1 MESLFLLSLG
11 PIQDFIASARRCQ
24 DLWFGSWLL
33 SDLARRAAEAVE
45 GEGATVIFPAGLAA
59 SHQRPGVAN
68 LILARVSAPP
78 SEVAARVR
86 AAVDQGLRLIADRAF
101 DGLPADL
108 FHEPTARKQL
118 GELMELLWVAEPLD
132 APYAQVRKRLYRR
145 MAARKN
151 TRPWSQPA
159 WDAGAGVPK
168 SSLDGERESVIDER
182 VYDSKLGW
190 STDQRRR
197 VFGVKGAERLCG
209 VGLLKRRGVDLELER
224 RPPFHSTAHMAMVP
238 TMERLARRKGAVRDY
253 LETLADLGLDLDR
266 FRVPEGGP
274 PTLRGHDGSLLLESR
289 LDDHFREY
297 GSSPAASAPPEAA
310 RALRRLLGGRTPCPY
325 YAFLLADGDRM
336 GAAIDAIDTIEG
348 HQRLG
353 EALNGFAE
361 SCRDIV
367 EGHHGSLIFSGG
379 DDVLALLPLHRCLEA
394 AVALREAFLARVG
407 SFGAPGAPVS
417 LSVGIGIAHCRE
429 PMGEARELARRAE
442 RMAKQSGRNALALL
456 LDRRSGAELALVGS
470 FDEEYPLAER
480 LKHAGRIVDQGEL
493 AAKAAHDLEEVAAHY
508 EGADTAERALEIR
521 ALARQV
527 LARKRR
533 VGGAEAV
540 ADELRERLLARIEGE
555 GPARRVR
562 ELSAELQLARLLQRA
577 SDDARER
584 GYAEK
589 EDAA

>member
-1 MESLFLLSLG
+1 MESLILLSLG

-33 SDLARRAAEAVE
+33 SDLARRAATAVDQD
-45 GEGATVIFPAGLAA
+45 GATVIFPAGLAA
-59 SHQRPGVAN
+59 SRERPGVAN
-68 LILARVSAPP
+68 LILARISAPP
-78 SEVAARVR
+78 AEVAARVR
-86 AAVDQGLRLIADRAF
+86 AAVDQGLQEVADRAF
-101 DGLPADL
+101 QGLPAEL
-108 FHEPTARKQL
+108 FHEQTARRQL

-151 TRPWSQPA
+151 TRPWSQPT

-182 VYDSKLGW
+182 VYDSNLGW
-190 STDQRRR
+190 STDRRRR
-197 VFGVKGAERLCG
+197 VFGLKGAERLCG
-209 VGLLKRRGVDLELER
+209 VGLLKRRGVDLELEG

-238 TMERLARRKGAVRDY
+238 TMERLDGRRAAVGDY
-253 LETLADLGLDLDR
+253 LKTLAELGLDLER
-266 FRVPEGGP
+266 FRVRQGGP
-274 PTLRGHDGSLLLESR
+274 PTLLEHDGSLLLESR
-289 LDDHFREY
+289 LDDHFRES
-297 GSSPAASAPPEAA
+297 GSPPAASAPPEAA
-310 RALRRLLGGRTPCPY
+310 RALRRLLRGRTPCPY

-353 EALNGFAE
+353 QALNEFAK

-367 EGHHGSLIFSGG
+367 EGHRGSLIFSGG
-379 DDVLALLPLHRCLEA
+379 DDVLALLPLHRCLDA
-394 AVALREAFLARVG
+394 AVDLRKEFIDRVG
-407 SFGAPGAPVS
+407 SFGAPGAPLS

-456 LDRRSGAELALVGS
+456 LDRRSGSELALVGS
-470 FDEEYPLAER
+470 FDDEYPLAKR
-480 LKHAGRIVDQGEL
+480 LKDAGGIVDKGEL

-508 EGADTAERALEIR
+508 EGADTAERAEEIR

-527 LARKRR
+527 LSRKRR
-533 VGGAEAV
+533 VGGAEAI
-540 ADELRERLLARIEGE
+540 ADTLLEKLLARIEGQD
-555 GPARRVR
+555 PARRVR

-577 SDDARER
+577 AEDARER

-589 EDAA
+589 EDAE